1 MTSIV
6 KIKLAW
12 TDDLKK
18 FFIDAMLKEVVN
30 GVFVDVGF
38 KSASWQRILSDFNK
52 HTGLNV
58 EMQQLQ
64 SQYSALKLIFI

>member
-52 HTGLNV
+52 ETGLNV
-58 EMQQLQ
+58 ERQQLQ
-64 SQYSALKLIFI
+64 EKMGCL